1 MNGYWEMY
9 HIMLHRVQLTTDKLI
24 IRISSFDGSG
34 NSSMSVG
41 INIIDASRD
50 LIISVGHNITYL
62 NSINILSLDEGVRID

>member
-1 MNGYWEMY
+1 MY